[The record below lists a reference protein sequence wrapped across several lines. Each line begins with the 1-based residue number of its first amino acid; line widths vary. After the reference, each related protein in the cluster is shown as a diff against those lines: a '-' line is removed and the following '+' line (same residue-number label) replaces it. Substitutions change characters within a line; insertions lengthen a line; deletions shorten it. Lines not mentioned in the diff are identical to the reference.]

1 VPQVARVKDMVAKIA
16 STETTHSGSM
26 PRPLSPTIVGDLLRT
41 IDPLVVLGA
50 GLGVYYAYVYPIEPH
65 TQSRYWV
72 TAIVAAALIG
82 GMFQAFGAYSG
93 DFLFS
98 RRVRLDRAL
107 LALAITFACLLS
119 VAFTLKISNTYSR
132 VWAVGWFAASAG
144 VLVFGR
150 LLLHRWIRRSTRLG
164 RFALRTVI
172 VGTGEQARRLVDH
185 LRRYDSIR
193 THILGL
199 VDDGDAANSVTTANA
214 EVLGGISELTE
225 MVRGDRVDQVF
236 IALPWNEPARLHA
249 AVQHLAVTPIS
260 IRLAPDLVGFD
271 FAGRAMSPIAG
282 LPVIGL
288 MDRPISGWSWFT
300 KALEDYVLAALI
312 LVMLSPILLAIAIAI
327 KLDSRGPVFFR
338 QRRYGLNDRPIEVWK
353 FRTMFDQFRDPDAK
367 QLTKPDDPRVTRVGR
382 FLRRMSAD
390 ELPQLINV
398 VRGEM
403 SLVGPRPHALAAKA
417 DGHLYSSVVD
427 QYAARHRVKPGIT
440 GWAQINGW
448 RGETDT
454 IEKIEKRVE
463 HDLYYIDNWSIWLD
477 TVILVRTLTVVLKG
491 DSAY

>member
-1 VPQVARVKDMVAKIA
+1 MVAKIA
-16 STETTHSGSM
+16 STETSRPGSV
-26 PRPLSPTIVGDLLRT
+26 PRPLSPTIVGDLLRGF
-41 IDPLVVLGA
+41 DALVVLGA
-50 GLGVYYAYVYPIEPH
+50 GLGVYYAYVYPMEPQ
-65 TQSRYWV
+65 TASRYWV
-72 TAIVAAALIG
+72 TAIAAAALAG
-82 GMFQAFGAYSG
+82 GMFQAFGTYSG

-98 RRVRLDRAL
+98 RRLRLDRML

-119 VAFTLKISNTYSR
+119 VAFALKISTTYSR
-132 VWAVGWFAASAG
+132 VWAVGWFVASAG
-144 VLVFGR
+144 VLVVGR
-150 LLLHRWIRRSTRLG
+150 LLFHRWIRQSARLG

-172 VGTGEQARRLVDH
+172 VGTGEQARRLIDH
-185 LRRYDSIR
+185 LRRHDSIR
-193 THILGL
+193 THIVGL
-199 VDDGDAANSVTTANA
+199 VDDQNAPGPRVAANA
-214 EVLGGISELTE
+214 EVLGGMSELTD
-225 MVRGDRVDQVF
+225 MVRSDLVDQVF
-236 IALPWNEPARLHA
+236 IALPWNQPARLHA
-249 AVQHLAVTPIS
+249 AVRCLAVTPVS

-288 MDRPISGWSWFT
+288 MDRPISGWSRFT
-300 KALEDYVLAALI
+300 KALEDYVLATLFLAA
-312 LVMLSPILLAIAIAI
+312 LSPILLAIAIAI
-327 KLDSRGPVFFR
+327 KLDSPGSVIFK
-338 QRRYGLNDRPIEVWK
+338 QRRHGLNDRLIEVWK
-353 FRTMFDQFRDPDAK
+353 FRTMFDQSRDPDAK
-367 QLTKPDDPRVTRVGR
+367 ELTKPDDPRVTRVGR
-382 FLRRMSAD
+382 YLRRMSAD

-417 DGHLYSSVVD
+417 DGHLYTIVVD

-477 TVILVRTLTVVLKG
+477 IVILARTLSVVLKG
-491 DSAY
+491 DRAY